1 MTLFKTRAFPL
12 SIGTLIQRSTTDTT
26 SILHMASLTAPI
38 LARAS
43 VCTAAARAR
52 QQPATTSRV
61 ARADPIRRTTF
72 LGRGAGQ
79 LSPLGRKVRARPPTD
94 PPRRTRPLGWR
105 G

>member
-1 MTLFKTRAFPL
+1 
-12 SIGTLIQRSTTDTT
+12 
-26 SILHMASLTAPI
+26 MASLPAPI

-43 VCTAAARAR
+43 VCNAAARAR